1 MTFLLPG
8 ALVALVLAAVPV
20 LLHFLRR
27 EEVEERSFPALRY
40 FPPELRDRDRNL
52 RIRERLLLLLRTL
65 AVVVAVLAA
74 ARWIVPAGGGSD
86 PPADFVIVVEEGIAS
101 GAVVEGR
108 RILDAQ
114 RALATELVSALGE
127 RDQVWVL
134 PASAPGGPV
143 RPLSPAEALAVLEE
157 LEPVAAPART
167 PEALERA
174 AGILAARPPGPRQVV
189 MVRSDGTRHPGPYPH
204 PLVEVDPG
212 IPFPPN
218 RGIVAVE
225 VGSGLAPRAG
235 EGFELRVRVEDEA
248 GAPVVDLPVRFVEG
262 DAPVAVARTAGDGAA
277 RLALAPRGPGVIEGS
292 VEIDPDAL
300 RLDDRVPVRIEVL
313 EAPEV
318 RLTGPPNPWVETA
331 LAALAEG
338 GRIRFAGR
346 APAAD
351 GGAGTLL
358 ESGEVRVLLPPA
370 DPTLLPAFNLRLEGE
385 GIPVRLST
393 PATDDA
399 FGALRPVP
407 GLPPTLGGLELRRIL
422 PPAELPA
429 GVTVAARDS
438 RGIPWLFEAP
448 PAEASGR
455 PIRVLAFPLD
465 PSWNGIPESVAM
477 VPFLDRLLHPA
488 LLPAADPGAVVDA
501 APAGAPPPLVVATPP
516 VPRTVATEGPPPER
530 WSRRLL
536 AERRGREATPFLPWL
551 LLAILLLEGRLASGR
566 WTGARSHSEAI
577 DPS

>member
-1 MTFLLPG
+1 VTFLLPA
-8 ALVALVLAAVPV
+8 ALAAMALAAVPI

-40 FPPELRDRDRNL
+40 FPPEVRDRDRNL

-65 AVVVAVLAA
+65 AVVIAVLAA
-74 ARWIVPAGGGSD
+74 ARWIVPLAGGSD
-86 PPADFVIVVEEGIAS
+86 PPADFVIIVEEGIAS

-114 RALATELVSALGE
+114 VALASDLVSALGE
-127 RDQVWVL
+127 RDLVWIV
-134 PASAPGGPV
+134 PTTAPGSAV
-143 RPLSPAEALAVLEE
+143 RPLPPGEALEVLAL
-157 LEPVAAPART
+157 LEPVAAPSRT
-167 PEALERA
+167 SEALERA
-174 AGILAARPPGPRQVV
+174 SGILSARPPGPRQVV
-189 MVRSDGTRHPGPYPH
+189 VVRSDGTRRTAPYPH

-225 VGSGLAPRAG
+225 IGSGLAPRAG
-235 EGFELRVRVEDEA
+235 EGIELRVRVEDGA
-248 GAPVVDLPVRFVEG
+248 GAAIVDLPVRFVEEG
-262 DAPVAVARTAGDGAA
+262 GPLAVARTGADGAA
-277 RLALAPRGPGVIEGS
+277 RLALPPRGPGTLVGH

-318 RLTGPPNPWVETA
+318 RLVGPPNPWIETA

-338 GRIRFAGR
+338 DRIRFQGR
-346 APAAD
+346 TPGGE

-358 ESGEVRVLLPPA
+358 ETGAVRILLPPG
-370 DPTLLPAFNLRLEGE
+370 DPTGLPAFNLRLEGE
-385 GIPVRLST
+385 GIPVRLT
-393 PATDDA
+393 APAPNDA
-399 FGALRPVP
+399 FAVLRPAP
-407 GLPPTLGGLELRRIL
+407 ALPPALEGLELRRIL
-422 PPAELPA
+422 SPAELPA
-429 GVTVAARDS
+429 GVTAAARDS
-438 RGIPWLFEAP
+438 RGIPWLVEAP
-448 PAEASGR
+448 GGGGDSR
-455 PIRVLAFPLD
+455 PVRVLAFPLE

-477 VPFLDRLLHPA
+477 VPLLDRLLHPSP
-488 LLPAADPGAVVDA
+488 LPPDGAGGDTA
-501 APAGAPPPLVVATPP
+501 EAPPPLVVATPP
-516 VPRTVATEGPPPER
+516 VPRAVPAEGPPPER

-551 LLAILLLEGRLASGR
+551 LLAILLLEGRLASAT
-566 WTGARSHSEAI
+566 WTGARTHPEAI